1 MTCSG
6 CLFERIRSRRVS
18 PVHAADLFSNFADL
32 QTFRRCEKDAS
43 ADGEPK
49 EMGEVCPHTPAFS
62 RDTNAADKRRNVRI
76 LRHALKRNSRRMV
89 LRRSCKEFLKTPQES
104 LDLHIHQANASF
116 SFGLPVGLTDT
127 IGLCSAEGTR
137 SPLPLTEEPRLVY
150 SNSCKTAAGPAQMW
164 DLASPDHFRMPS
176 EANSG
181 TEIHRTSGFWPK
193 TKGVWE
199 IAE

>member
-1 MTCSG
+1 M
-6 CLFERIRSRRVS
+6 IRNTVS
-18 PVHAADLFSNFADL
+18 LKVLLAAEEPLIRN
-32 QTFRRCEKDAS
+32 S
-43 ADGEPK
+43 ARKYLSKPGNGK
-49 EMGEVCPHTPAFS
+49 
-62 RDTNAADKRRNVRI
+62 
-76 LRHALKRNSRRMV
+76 SRRMV
-89 LRRSCKEFLKTPQES
+89 LRRSCKEFLKTSQES
-104 LDLHIHQANASF
+104 LDLHIHQASASF

-150 SNSCKTAAGPAQMW
+150 SNSCKTAADPAQMW

-181 TEIHRTSGFWPK
+181 TEIHRTSGFSPK